1 MASNIHCAVL
11 AAGQSQRYG
20 RTKLLEKLDGKPLLQ
35 HTLETAQAACPGRV
49 CLVTGQDSD
58 AIVDAAN
65 GLADLLAHNPEF
77 ETGIGSSIRCGVKAC
92 RDRADAVL
100 IVLADQPLVTKA
112 HLAELIATWD
122 GTANS
127 IIASAYADTCGPPVL
142 FGSAY
147 FDQLKELQGDAG
159 ARHVLRENPEAV
171 LSVNFEP
178 ARFDIDTP
186 TDLETLSTRR

>member
-1 MASNIHCAVL
+1 MASNIHCVVL
-11 AAGQSQRYG
+11 AAGKSQRYG

-35 HTLETAQAACPGRV
+35 HALDTAQAACPGRV

-58 AIVDAAN
+58 AILGAARE
-65 GLADLLAHNPEF
+65 LADLVAHNPDF

-100 IVLADQPLVTKA
+100 IILADQPLVTGA
-112 HLAELIATWD
+112 HLSELIATWD
-122 GTANS
+122 GNVNS
-127 IIASAYADTCGPPVL
+127 IIASAYADTRGPPIL
-142 FGSAY
+142 FGSTH
-147 FDQLKELQGDAG
+147 FDDLEKLQGDTG
-159 ARHVLRENPEAV
+159 ARQVLRDNYEAV

-186 TDLETLSTRR
+186 TDLETLPIPR